1 MARRRAPRSLWRW
14 LLMIGTVVFFCGA
27 LGAVLLPRLGRPDA
41 GVGPTLSGSPLD
53 WGLGLYLF
61 LRRDDLQQPAGN
73 DPTPVTFVI
82 QPGQSVTEVAQA
94 LEEAGLI
101 RDAFLF
107 RAYVRYHRLDR
118 EIQAGEYTLR
128 KTMTI
133 PQVAEALRAGR
144 KAEWTVRIREGLRLE
159 EVAEAVAAQTHLS
172 ASAVLSA
179 ARDGMRWRARFA
191 FLADLPPGATLE
203 GYLFPDTYRLARD
216 ATAEDLIA
224 RMLENFGRKVTPER
238 IAAARTRG
246 LTLHQV
252 VTLASIVEREA
263 VLPAERPLIAS
274 VYLNRLAIGMKL
286 DADPTVQYALG
297 YQADQKTWWK
307 SPLTLDDL
315 QVDSPYNTYR
325 YPGLPPGPIASPGL
339 ASIEAV
345 LNPAQT
351 DYLYFMADCLK
362 KDGSHWFART
372 QEEHLR
378 NFQRCQGSP

>member
-1 MARRRAPRSLWRW
+1 MARKRSRRSIGRW
-14 LLMIGTVVFFCGA
+14 LIALGAALVFCGA
-27 LGAVLLPRLGRPDA
+27 IGAALLPRLSRSASLESPA
-41 GVGPTLSGSPLD
+41 LSGSPVD
-53 WGLGLYLF
+53 WGLGLYLL
-61 LRRDDLQQPAGN
+61 LRRGDLEQPAGT
-73 DPTPVTFVI
+73 DPTPVTFTI
-82 QPGQSVTEVAQA
+82 HPGQSVMEVAQA

-107 RAYVRYHRLDR
+107 RAYVRYHGLDR
-118 EIQAGEYTLR
+118 EIEAGEYALN

-133 PQVAEALRAGR
+133 PQIVEALRSGR

-159 EVAEAVAAQTHLS
+159 EVAEVIAAQTHLS
-172 ASAVLSA
+172 AQAVLEA
-179 ARDGMRWRARFA
+179 ARDGLRWRADFP

-216 ATAEDLIA
+216 ATAEGMIR
-224 RMLENFGRKVTPER
+224 RMLENFGRKVTPEK
-238 IAAARTRG
+238 IAAARARG
-246 LTLHQV
+246 LSLHQV
-252 VTLASIVEREA
+252 IILASIVEREA
-263 VLPAERPLIAS
+263 VLPEERPLIAS
-274 VYLNRLAIGMKL
+274 VYLNRLAAGMKL

-297 YQADQKTWWK
+297 YQPDQKTWWK
-307 SPLTLDDL
+307 SPLTLEDL

-345 LNPAQT
+345 LNPAET
-351 DYLYFMADCLK
+351 DYFYFMADCVK

-378 NFQRCQGSP
+378 NFNRCR

>member
-1 MARRRAPRSLWRW
+1 MARRRPPRQTLRW
-14 LLMIGTVVFFCGA
+14 LLALGTAAFFCGT
-27 LGAVLLPRLGRPDA
+27 LGAVLLPHLGRPD
-41 GVGPTLSGSPLD
+41 VGPGPALSNSPLD
-53 WGLGLYLF
+53 WGLGFYLL
-61 LRRDDLQQPAGN
+61 LRRGDLERPAGD
-73 DPTPVTFVI
+73 DPAPVLFVI

-94 LEEAGLI
+94 LAEAGLI

-107 RAYVRYHRLDR
+107 RAYVRYHGLDR

-133 PQVAEALRAGR
+133 PQVAEALRSGR

-172 ASAVLSA
+172 ASAVLTA
-179 ARDGMRWRARFA
+179 ARDGTRWRARFA

-203 GYLFPDTYRLARD
+203 GYLFPDTYRFARD

-224 RMLENFGRKVTPER
+224 RMLENFGRKVTPEK

-274 VYLNRLAIGMKL
+274 VYLNRLAAGMKL

-325 YPGLPPGPIASPGL
+325 YPGLPPGPIANPGL

-345 LNPAQT
+345 LSPAET
-351 DYLYFMADCLK
+351 DYFYFMADCVK

-372 QEEHLR
+372 QEEHLK
-378 NFQRCQGSP
+378 NFQRCP